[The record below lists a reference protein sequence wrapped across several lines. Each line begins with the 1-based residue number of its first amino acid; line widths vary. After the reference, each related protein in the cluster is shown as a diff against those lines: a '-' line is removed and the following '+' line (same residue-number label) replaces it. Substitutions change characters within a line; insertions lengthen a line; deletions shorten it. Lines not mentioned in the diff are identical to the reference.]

1 MAIILSNLSMLLSLL
16 EVLLNI
22 CLIMPAVCML
32 NIPPRIH
39 IFLWL
44 LSNTSVP
51 KNLLVYAAVLLIWN
65 QYITYFFECLWR
77 IMFGTFFSD
86 IVGVRDGFESPSLVV
101 K

>member
-1 MAIILSNLSMLLSLL
+1 MLLSLL

-65 QYITYFFECLWR
+65 QYITYFFECFVAYNVWD
-77 IMFGTFFSD
+77 IFSD
-86 IVGVRDGFESPSLVV
+86 IVGVRDGFESPLLVV